1 MESWVKIT
9 SMGEFPLIL
18 NGEEKDRWYLVFR
31 WLPMGGEQV
40 QISLPDIGLI
50 RRMHR

>member
-18 NGEEKDRWYLVFR
+18 NGEEKDRS
-31 WLPMGGEQV
+31 
-40 QISLPDIGLI
+40 ISLRESNI
-50 RRMHR
+50 RWRGVGIPPWK